1 MQCTTIFSTCFWLSE
16 AGTTIVAAL
25 VAAGIAVGGYI
36 WQQRHTR
43 ADKRAVMYSEALRA
57 VEDYAEAPFLVRRRQ
72 GKDARATVSTQIS
85 EIQSR
90 LALSAALLTIST
102 NTHIAKAYDHLVTI
116 TKRTA
121 GPAMTDAW
129 RSRRLRRD
137 SEVPC
142 PLPYDRSAII
152 EARQQYLAAIRRHD
166 RVASRLVNG

>member
-1 MQCTTIFSTCFWLSE
+1 MEWSSILSASFWLSE
-16 AGTTIVAAL
+16 AGATIVAAL
-25 VAAGIAVGGYI
+25 LAAGIAVGGYM
-36 WQQRHTR
+36 WQQRQSR

-90 LALSAALLTIST
+90 LALSAALLTISA
-102 NTHIAKAYDHLVTI
+102 NSHIAASYDNLVSI

-121 GPAMTDAW
+121 GAAMTDAW
-129 RSRRLRRD
+129 KSRRLRHD

-142 PLPYDRSAII
+142 PSPYDRGAIL
-152 EARQQYLAAIRRHD
+152 EARKEYLAVIRRRD

>member
-1 MQCTTIFSTCFWLSE
+1 MEWANIFSACFWLSE
-16 AGTTIVAAL
+16 AGATIVAAVL
-25 VAAGIAVGGYI
+25 AAGIAVGGYM
-36 WQQRHTR
+36 WQQRQSR

-90 LALSAALLTIST
+90 LALSAALLTISA
-102 NTHIAKAYDHLVTI
+102 NTHIAEAYDNLVAMA
-116 TKRTA
+116 KSTA
-121 GPAMTDAW
+121 GPAMTEAW
-129 RSRRLRRD
+129 NSRRLRHD

-142 PLPYDRSAII
+142 PAPYDRSAIL
-152 EARQQYLAAIRRHD
+152 EARKEYLAAIRQRD

>member
-1 MQCTTIFSTCFWLSE
+1 MQCATIFSSCFWLSE
-16 AGTTIVAAL
+16 AGATIAAAL
-25 VAAGIAVGGYI
+25 LAAGIAVGGYM
-36 WQQRHTR
+36 WQQRQAR

-72 GKDARATVSTQIS
+72 GMDARATVSTQIS

-102 NTHIAKAYDHLVTI
+102 NARIAKAYDNLVTI
-116 TKRTA
+116 TKKTA
-121 GPAMTDAW
+121 GTAMTEAW

-142 PLPYDRSAII
+142 PSPYDRSAIL
-152 EARQQYLAAIRRHD
+152 EAREQYLASIRDCD

>member
-1 MQCTTIFSTCFWLSE
+1 MQCETIFGSCFWLSE
-16 AGTTIVAAL
+16 AGATIVAAFL
-25 VAAGIAVGGYI
+25 AAAIAVGGYM
-36 WQQRHTR
+36 WQQRQTR

-72 GKDARATVSTQIS
+72 GKDARATVSSQIS

-90 LALSAALLTIST
+90 LALSAALLTISA
-102 NTHIAKAYDHLVTI
+102 NAHIATAYDNLVSI

-121 GPAMTDAW
+121 GPAMTVEW
-129 RSRRLRRD
+129 NSRRLRRD

-142 PLPYDRSAII
+142 PSPYDRSAIL
-152 EARQQYLAAIRRHD
+152 EARKQYLEAIRRRD

>member
-1 MQCTTIFSTCFWLSE
+1 MQCTTIFSSCFWLSE
-16 AGTTIVAAL
+16 AGATIMAAFI
-25 VAAGIAVGGYI
+25 AAVIAVGGYI

-57 VEDYAEAPFLVRRRQ
+57 VEDYAEAPFRVRRRQ

-102 NTHIAKAYDHLVTI
+102 NTHIATAFDNLVTI
-116 TKRTA
+116 TKKTA
-121 GPAMTDAW
+121 GQAMTDAW
-129 RSRRLRRD
+129 KSRRLRRD
-137 SEVPC
+137 SEIPC
-142 PLPYDRSAII
+142 PSPYDRSAILK
-152 EARQQYLAAIRRHD
+152 AREQYLAAIRRHD